1 LTPTAFTALCAKGT
15 DKFSGLATNQLPK
28 LYIISISGKPVYVG
42 HTKRSVRARLY
53 EGWNATGKHG
63 YHGYRV
69 RHGNAKAVLSIW
81 CHMDAVGRNARDIET
96 VEAEVVYLIRSQ
108 GQWPE
113 FQTEIHFHPSK
124 QVHRKVA
131 EGIMR
136 HYQR

>member
-1 LTPTAFTALCAKGT
+1 M
-15 DKFSGLATNQLPK
+15 
-28 LYIISISGKPVYVG
+28 G

-81 CHMDAVGRNARDIET
+81 CHMDAVDRNERDIET
-96 VEAEVVYLIRSQ
+96 VEAEVVFLIRSL

-113 FQTEIHFHPSK
+113 FQTEIHFHQSTK
-124 QVHRKVA
+124 IHRKIA
-131 EGIMR
+131 EDIMR